1 MALPRARQLLK
12 IGMGCLPVSE
22 LSHIQINQSRAHTLT
37 TSSIKLLLDAHYPSA
52 HITSGLSTQHLGP
65 D

>member
-1 MALPRARQLLK
+1 M
-12 IGMGCLPVSE
+12 PVSE
-22 LSHIQINQSRAHTLT
+22 LSHMQIKQSRAHTLT
-37 TSSIKLLLDAHYPSA
+37 TSSIELLHAAHYPYA

>member
-37 TSSIKLLLDAHYPSA
+37 TSSIKLLLDAHDPSA